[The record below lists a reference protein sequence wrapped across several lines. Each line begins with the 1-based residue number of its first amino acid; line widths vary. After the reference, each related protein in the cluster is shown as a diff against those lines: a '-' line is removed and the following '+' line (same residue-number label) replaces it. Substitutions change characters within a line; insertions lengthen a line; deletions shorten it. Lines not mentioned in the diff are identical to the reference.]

1 MANLNISFQYDLNTS
16 LQVGDTLY
24 YLNTETPHVLT
35 DNEYDLNTSTGVF
48 TENQGS
54 GQSGNANPT
63 QQYGYQTGLNE
74 LGPVVS
80 IQGPLSD
87 GSMVL
92 NVVIDNLSTRPT
104 TSSFFLFSK
113 DNRANM
119 SSLAGYYAEV
129 TFTNTSNTFAEIYS
143 VGSEIVESSK

>member
-1 MANLNISFQYDLNTS
+1 MANLNITFQYDLNTS
-16 LQVGDTLY
+16 LQIGDTMY
-24 YLNTETPHVLT
+24 YLNMETPHVLT

-63 QQYGYQTGLNE
+63 QQYGNQNSMVKMGT
-74 LGPVVS
+74 VVT
-80 IQGPLSD
+80 ITANAD
-87 GSMVL
+87 GSSTI
-92 NVVIDNLSTRPT
+92 NCVIDNLSVRPT
-104 TSSFFLFSK
+104 TASYFLFGK

-129 TFTNTSNTFAEIYS
+129 EFINDSTEYAEIYS